1 MNKKQQL
8 AAVIKA
14 ALAEN
19 AVNEQAAPANQL
31 ADALKGVLADAFV
44 FYFKAQTF
52 HWNVEGPH
60 FPQYHEFFSTVYTTA
75 YGSIDKLAEEI
86 RALGV
91 YAPHS
96 LADLMSATSLSEAT
110 VAAKPAKLMLS
121 ELASDNAKIIGGLT
135 NAYAVAEAA
144 KEIGLSNFLQ
154 DLIDGHKK
162 LGWMIASTAKE

>member
-1 MNKKQQL
+1 MNKKEL
-8 AAVIKA
+8 AAAIRAVLK
-14 ALAEN
+14 EN
-19 AVNEQAAPANQL
+19 AIEEQVAPGNELAA
-31 ADALKGVLADAFV
+31 ALKGVLADAFV

-52 HWNVEGPH
+52 HWNVEGAN

-96 LADLMSATSLSEAT
+96 LADLLSATSLSEGTA
-110 VAAKPAKLMLS
+110 AAKPAKLMLS
-121 ELASDNAKIIGGLT
+121 ELASDNAKIIGGLMS
-135 NAYAVAEAA
+135 AYSVAEAA